1 MLKLDRVQD
10 LETLRQAA
18 LILERENE
26 KLVEKNLELQR
37 KLLEAEGADPG
48 ELQLKLEELQQQL
61 SVKNRLLFGASSEKR
76 PAPGKTSEAR
86 TPQTGHGPRE
96 QKSLPIEEVVHDLD
110 AADKACVKC
119 GGALAEM
126 DGQFEESEEVHVLER
141 TFVLRKHKRK
151 KYRCGCGAHVETALG
166 PTKLIAGGRYSPE
179 FAIEVAVAKYLDHAP
194 LERQVRTMGREG
206 LVVDS
211 QTLWNQIEA
220 LARVLAAAHER
231 LHKHVLLN
239 PVIGADE
246 THWPMLGAP
255 DGEKK
260 RWQAWT
266 VAGPDAVCYRIQDSR
281 SAEAGREILVDF
293 AGVVMADGYSAY
305 VSLAKNGGRFRL
317 AHCWAHV
324 RRKFIEVEPV
334 MPIATEML
342 DMIGELYAI
351 EQSCPTG
358 PPGDEM
364 RRQLRTT
371 KSREVVGRI
380 QRWLLD
386 TRALPQSGLGKAIA
400 YASGMWNGLVRFLD
414 DPRIPIDNNATE
426 RAMRGPVIGRKNHYG
441 SKSRRGTEVAAL
453 FYSLLESAKL
463 VDVDPKEYL
472 RRAID
477 AGLRGEQIPLP
488 HELRA

>member
-18 LILERENE
+18 LILERENT
-26 KLVEKNLELQR
+26 KLVEKNLDLQR
-37 KLLEAEGADPG
+37 QLLEAKGANPA
-48 ELQLKLEELQQQL
+48 ELQLQLEELQRQL
-61 SVKNRLLFGASSEKR
+61 SVKNRLLFGTSSER
-76 PAPGKTSEAR
+76 RAPQKPDGAR
-86 TPQTGHGPRE
+86 VPQTGHGPRE
-96 QKSLPIEEVVHDLD
+96 QKSLPIEEVVHELD

-119 GGALAEM
+119 GGALCEM
-126 DGQFEESEEVHVLER
+126 EGQFEESEEVHVLER

-220 LARVLAAAHER
+220 LARVLAGAHDR
-231 LHKHVLLN
+231 LHKHVLAK

-246 THWPMLGAP
+246 THWPMLSTS
-255 DGEKK
+255 DGENK

-266 VAGPDAVCYRIQDSR
+266 VASPDAVCYRIQDSR
-281 SAEAGREILVDF
+281 SAEAGREVLLEF
-293 AGVVMADGYSAY
+293 AGVVIADGYSAY
-305 VSLAKNGGRFRL
+305 SSLAKNGGRFQL

-334 MPIATEML
+334 VPIASEML
-342 DMIGELYAI
+342 DMIGEIYAI

-358 PPGDEM
+358 PPGDEL
-364 RRQLRTT
+364 RRRLRNER
-371 KSREVVGRI
+371 SREVVRRI
-380 QRWLLD
+380 QNWLQQ
-386 TRALPQSGLGKAIA
+386 TRALPQSGLGKAIS
-400 YASGMWNGLVRFLD
+400 YAGGMWSGLVRFLE
-414 DPRIPIDNNATE
+414 DPRIPIDNNAAE

-463 VDVDPKEYL
+463 VEVDPKEYL
-472 RRAID
+472 RRALD
-477 AGLRGEQIPLP
+477 AGLRAEQVPLP

>member
-37 KLLEAEGADPG
+37 KLLEAQGADPN
-48 ELQLKLEELQQQL
+48 ELQLKLEELQRQL
-61 SVKNRLLFGASSEKR
+61 SVKNKLLFGASSEKR
-76 PAPGKTSEAR
+76 SAPAGEKAR
-86 TPQTGHGPRE
+86 APQTGHGPRE
-96 QKSLPIEEVVHDLD
+96 QKSLPIEEVIHELD

-119 GGALAEM
+119 GGALKEM

-220 LARVLAAAHER
+220 LARVLSTAHER
-231 LHKHVLLN
+231 LHKYVLSQ

-246 THWPMLGAP
+246 THWPMLSTS
-255 DGEKK
+255 DGENK

-266 VAGPDAVCYRIQDSR
+266 VAAPDAVCYRIQDSR
-281 SAEAGREILVDF
+281 SAEAGREVLLDYS
-293 AGVVMADGYSAY
+293 GVVMADGYSAY
-305 VSLAKNGGRFRL
+305 ASLAKNGGRFLL

-334 MPIATEML
+334 ASVATEML
-342 DMIGELYAI
+342 NMIAELYAI

-358 PPGDEM
+358 PPGDE
-364 RRQLRTT
+364 LR
-371 KSREVVGRI
+371 KKLRDERSRPAIRRI
-380 QRWLLD
+380 QDWLQT
-386 TRALPQSGLGKAIA
+386 TRALPQSGLGKAIS
-400 YASGMWNGLVRFLD
+400 YAGGIWPGLTRFLD

-463 VDVDPKEYL
+463 VEIDPKAYL
-472 RRAID
+472 RRALD
-477 AGLRGEQIPLP
+477 AGLRGEQILLP

>member
-1 MLKLDRVQD
+1 MIKLDRVQD

-37 KLLEAEGADPG
+37 RLLEAQGADPN
-48 ELQLKLEELQQQL
+48 ELQLKLEELQRQL
-61 SVKNRLLFGASSEKR
+61 SVKNKLLFGVSSEKR
-76 PAPGKTSEAR
+76 GANNSTEAR
-86 TPQTGHGPRE
+86 APQTGHGPRE
-96 QKSLPIEEVVHDLD
+96 QKSLPIEEVVHELD

-126 DGQFEESEEVHVLER
+126 KDQFEESEEVEVVAR
-141 TFVLRKHKRK
+141 RFVLLKHKRK
-151 KYRCGCGAHVETALG
+151 KYRCGCGEHVDTALG
-166 PTKLIAGGRYSPE
+166 PMKLIAGGRYSTD
-179 FAIEVAVAKYLDHAP
+179 FAIEVGVAKYLDHAP

-220 LARVLAAAHER
+220 LARVLTPAHER
-231 LHKHVLLN
+231 LHQYVLSQ

-246 THWPMLGAP
+246 THWPMLGTS
-255 DGEKK
+255 DGENK

-266 VAGPDAVCYRIQDSR
+266 VAASDAVCYRIQDSR
-281 SAEAGREILVDF
+281 SAEAGREVLR
-293 AGVVMADGYSAY
+293 AYGGVVMADGYSAY
-305 VSLAKNGGRFRL
+305 ASLAKNGGRFEL

-334 MPIATEML
+334 ASIAAEML

-358 PPGDEM
+358 PPGDDL
-364 RRQLRTT
+364 RRRLRDER
-371 KSREVVGRI
+371 SRAVVRRI
-380 QRWLLD
+380 QDWLQV
-386 TRALPQSGLGKAIA
+386 TRALPQSGLGKAIS
-400 YASGMWNGLVRFLD
+400 YAGGMWPGLTRFLG

-463 VDVDPKEYL
+463 VEIDPREYL
-472 RRAID
+472 RRALA

>member
-26 KLVEKNLELQR
+26 KLVEKNIELQR

-48 ELQLKLEELQQQL
+48 ELQLKLEELERQL
-61 SVKNRLLFGASSEKR
+61 SVKNKLLFGASSEKR
-76 PAPGKTSEAR
+76 GSTRPSGERAPQK
-86 TPQTGHGPRE
+86 GHGPRE
-96 QKSLPIEEVVHDLD
+96 QKSLPIEEVVHELD

-126 DGQFEESEEVHVLER
+126 DGQFEESDEVHVLER
-141 TFVLRKHKRK
+141 TFVLRRHKRK

-166 PTKLIAGGRYSPE
+166 PRKLIAGGRYSPE

-220 LARVLAAAHER
+220 LARVLFSAHER
-231 LHKHVLLN
+231 LHHHVLRQ

-246 THWPMLGAP
+246 THWPMLSRN
-255 DGEKK
+255 DGENK

-266 VAGPDAVCYRIQDSR
+266 VAAPDSVCYRIQDSR
-281 SAEAGREILVDF
+281 SAEAGREVLLDYD
-293 AGVVMADGYSAY
+293 GVVMADGYSAY
-305 VSLAKNGGRFRL
+305 ASLAKNGGRFRL

-334 MPIATEML
+334 AGSATEML
-342 DMIGELYAI
+342 DLIGELYAI

-358 PPGDEM
+358 PPGDG
-364 RRQLRTT
+364 LRATLRNER
-371 KSREVVGRI
+371 SRPVVRRI
-380 QRWLLD
+380 QDWLQV

-400 YASGMWNGLVRFLD
+400 YAGGMWSGLTRFLD

-463 VDVDPKEYL
+463 VEIDPKEYL
-472 RRAID
+472 RRALD

-488 HELRA
+488 HELLT